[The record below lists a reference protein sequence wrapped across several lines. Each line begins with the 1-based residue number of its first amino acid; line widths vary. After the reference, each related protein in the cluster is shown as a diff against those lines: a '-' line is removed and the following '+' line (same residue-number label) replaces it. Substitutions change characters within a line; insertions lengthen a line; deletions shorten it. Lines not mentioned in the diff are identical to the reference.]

1 KEFILGF
8 VDNGTA
14 TFDIN
19 FDGCD
24 DGQQEV
30 EAALQDDDPSTIT
43 ITLSDTTEI
52 EFDAYVQSFNL
63 TGSVG
68 AAVTGTITVRVTGDV
83 TFSLPSSCSLS
94 VANSHETLAAR
105 LRALPEEISGRR
117 GGPLRQALR
126 AIANDLRDEV
136 NSEAPAGKTG
146 RLKRGAV

>member
-1 KEFILGF
+1 MVSHVLSKGTKVEIERPVGGSVKEEIGCITSFDTPQASRDEIDVTCLQSTSKEFILGF

-83 TFSLPSSCSLS
+83 TFSWPSSCS
-94 VANSHETLAAR
+94 
-105 LRALPEEISGRR
+105 
-117 GGPLRQALR
+117 
-126 AIANDLRDEV
+126 
-136 NSEAPAGKTG
+136 
-146 RLKRGAV
+146 